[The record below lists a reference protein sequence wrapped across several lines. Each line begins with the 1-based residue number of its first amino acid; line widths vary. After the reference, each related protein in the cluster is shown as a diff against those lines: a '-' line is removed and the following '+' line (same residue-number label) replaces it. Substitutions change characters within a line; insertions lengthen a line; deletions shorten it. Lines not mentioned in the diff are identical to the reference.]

1 MFFSLHCITYKW
13 KTPLLREKPD
23 NAVCRPRDVCFVVS
37 LRKHTGKTVNEI
49 TLGRTMLVSL
59 HDQLTRRVCVGSTSI
74 TSVTRAEEVPEDDLE
89 CTNGTT

>member
-1 MFFSLHCITYKW
+1 
-13 KTPLLREKPD
+13 
-23 NAVCRPRDVCFVVS
+23 
-37 LRKHTGKTVNEI
+37 
-49 TLGRTMLVSL
+49 MLVSL